1 MAEEISLHSQIGRD
15 EKGQYCA
22 GCNHRYGYAA
32 QRGLNLQA
40 CEHVATQLTA
50 AGFGL
55 VADAKREALE
65 EAADWIHPETMDK
78 PDYLVGVT
86 EDFQGGNDDDL
97 VSWAFSAGTDWQRWR
112 NAGVIRA
119 RAAAVRGE
127 G

>member
-32 QRGLNLQA
+32 ERGLNLQA

-55 VADAKREALE
+55 VADAKAEALE
-65 EAADWIHPETMDK
+65 EAAASIDS
-78 PDYLVGVT
+78 
-86 EDFQGGNDDDL
+86 GGRISQWL
-97 VSWAFSAGTDWQRWR
+97 
-112 NAGVIRA
+112 RA